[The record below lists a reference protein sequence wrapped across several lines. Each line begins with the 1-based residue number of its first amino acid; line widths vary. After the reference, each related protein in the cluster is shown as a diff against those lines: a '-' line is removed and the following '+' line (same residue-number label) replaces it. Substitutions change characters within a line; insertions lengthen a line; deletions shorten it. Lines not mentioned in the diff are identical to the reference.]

1 MAKQIEM
8 KIRFLTKINAHKRFD
23 YAPRYYD
30 ERKAR
35 IESIASKYD
44 DSVEID
50 ETRRQEMMRQSIA
63 DNWGRGVS
71 RQKHKS
77 SSNARF
83 FVILVILAFL
93 IYLVFSS
100 GESFNTIVETL
111 D

>member
-1 MAKQIEM
+1 M

-35 IESIASKYD
+35 IESIASKYAN
-44 DSVEID
+44 SSEMD
-50 ETRRQEMMRQSIA
+50 EVKRQEIMRQSIA
-63 DNWGRGVS
+63 DSWGRGS
-71 RQKHKS
+71 NRQKHKV

-83 FVILVILAFL
+83 IIILIILSVL
-93 IYLVFSS
+93 IYLVFSN